1 MEYNTQL
8 DKLILPEYGRNIQKM
23 VQLVTAEPDREKRNK
38 MANAIIEI
46 MQVMNPAQR
55 DVEDFK
61 HKLWDHIFIL
71 SDYKLDVDAPYPKP
85 VREEIEKKP
94 RKVNYPGGN
103 IKYMHYGKVVEKF
116 IERAKQI
123 EQPEKRML
131 MAELTANLMKKDYLA
146 WNRDAVSDETI
157 LQHLEKMSGGVLK
170 FEESKRLQFVD
181 FRTKNVTNGNTSKE
195 QGKNFQKKKKK
206 RY

>member
-1 MEYNTQL
+1 MEYNTQQ

-23 VQLVTAEPDREKRNK
+23 VQLATFEPDREKRNK

-46 MQVMNPAQR
+46 MQVMNPSQK

-71 SDYKLDVDAPYPKP
+71 SDYKLDVDSPYPKP
-85 VREEIEKKP
+85 LREEIERKP
-94 RKVNYPGGN
+94 EKVKYPGGN

-116 IERAKQI
+116 IEKAKKI
-123 EQPEKRML
+123 ENTEKRML

-157 LQHLEKMSGGVLK
+157 LQHLEKMSDGVLK

-181 FRTKNVTNGNTSKE
+181 FRTKNITNGNTTKE
-195 QGKNFQKKKKK
+195 QVKSHPKKKKK